1 MRKTTNT
8 ANKKN
13 TFYIRINEDKV
24 DIPWDGAFPIMLS
37 PCSAAYKREPPA
49 CFLIHPPGPPPLS
62 CLHSVSLT
70 APGAGRASIRSFSP
84 SVPAFLCLA
93 LSLSSSVP
101 LPLSLGARDGLV
113 LSSWF
118 SQAAAPY
125 ACEAMCVCVRV
136 RENERVRSCVHVCTS
151 LLGAVLL
158 SWLTSVGE
166 AAKSFY

>member
-1 MRKTTNT
+1 M
-8 ANKKN
+8 
-13 TFYIRINEDKV
+13 
-24 DIPWDGAFPIMLS
+24 PS
-37 PCSAAYKREPPA
+37 PCSAAYREPPA

-70 APGAGRASIRSFSP
+70 APGAGRASIRSFSL

-125 ACEAMCVCVRV
+125 ACEVMCVCA
-136 RENERVRSCVHVCTS
+136 RESGR
-151 LLGAVLL
+151 
-158 SWLTSVGE
+158 TSVCGRVCMCVRPCSPPCYWAGLLVLE
-166 AAKSFY
+166 KLQRAFTKHTAYTKQKEKKKKQSVTD